1 MDLSS
6 LDVLCCQI
14 RIGDADERNPMKITN
29 PILLTEVQS
38 IEINESYKK
47 LINTAKVVFPK
58 GTVFRSTL
66 LGPTTL
72 EGKDASRIT
81 TEIMESGIIIEKRSN
96 QAALDKDTIKVGQRI
111 NIKIGYNGVLKNK
124 FDGYITEYNS
134 ESLFEAKCE
143 NMAYKLK
150 LAQAP
155 KFETSQSTKINDVL
169 GEKFGLLKGTGFEI
183 HSETKR
189 FDIDIGKIKVTD
201 NFTVADILLN
211 WSKYK
216 VYCFLKYDENSP
228 DDMPKIA
235 VGRPYSSAKSQP
247 SFPGSED
254 IAPFKIYFDYHVA
267 ASELKVVKVEPK
279 FLAVRAQALGSD
291 EKFFEAT
298 VRLNPDYDPAQTGS
312 KEFQTINATQISK
325 KSHKITG
332 NITAAG
338 AATKTKVDLSTYTV
352 IPYMSPNMR
361 INSDTLV
368 EEAIEYFKSY
378 NLNGVSGSITLF
390 GDFGLSTAVQVELID
405 KRNTSKNGI
414 YIVEEV
420 TTSFGTQGY
429 RQKITLPYRLRGE
442 KTSYGKQEKR

>member
-228 DDMPKIA
+228 DDMPRIA

>member
-169 GEKFGLLKGTGFEI
+169 GEKYGLLKGTGFEI

-228 DDMPKIA
+228 DDMPRIA

-254 IAPFKIYFDYHVA
+254 IAPFKVYFDYHVA